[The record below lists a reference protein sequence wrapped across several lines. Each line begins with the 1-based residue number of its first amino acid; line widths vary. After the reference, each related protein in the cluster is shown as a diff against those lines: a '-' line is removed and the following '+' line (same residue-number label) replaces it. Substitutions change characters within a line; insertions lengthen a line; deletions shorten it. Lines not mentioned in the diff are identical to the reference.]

1 MSPSAAHR
9 RAQPW
14 IRGGK
19 RLGFACDGSGR
30 ARPRRAF
37 RGTPRRDDFECL
49 EEYHPPPK
57 CTRTKKAPRAIQ
69 RSGPSIWRR
78 DRDLNPRYCCQYNG
92 FRIRPV
98 RPLRH
103 LSNGAHHTSDFVSGK
118 SFLKKI
124 RVVSGACVNAP
135 LTAARPG
142 AWPLLHRL
150 RSRRPGPGGSG
161 PCPSSCGSLCP
172 TGGSR
177 PG

>member
-1 MSPSAAHR
+1 MAAGAQQRTGVALGRLEAPVAAHR
-9 RAQPW
+9 SEQSAAACARPW
-14 IRGGK
+14 
-19 RLGFACDGSGR
+19 LDDSGR
-30 ARPRRAF
+30 LR
-37 RGTPRRDDFECL
+37 
-49 EEYHPPPK
+49 EYHPPPIPPK
-57 CTRTKKAPRAIQ
+57 FQNEKAPRAIQ
-69 RSGPSIWRR
+69 RSGPLIWRR

-118 SFLKKI
+118 PFLKKI

-142 AWPLLHRL
+142 AWQLLRRL